1 MSMNT
6 EPPKAMDLQAFIVL
20 LDTVGSNKTLWPAE
34 ERVNAEQLLA
44 RSAQA
49 RAELRA
55 AQVLDQL
62 VSAAPKHVAPPGLH
76 FRILAGL
83 PPETNGFID
92 QLVGWL
98 TAGFWRPA
106 IFTLTPLLFGAWL
119 GAAAPIEDES
129 SSALDLSSAL
139 LDEVYS
145 TYD

>member
-1 MSMNT
+1 
-6 EPPKAMDLQAFIVL
+6 MDVQAFIAL
-20 LDTVGSNKTLWPAE
+20 LDAVGSNKTLWPAE
-34 ERVNAEQLLA
+34 ERANAEQLLA

-62 VSAAPKHVAPPGLH
+62 VGAVPEHVAPPGLH
-76 FRILAGL
+76 ARILAGL
-83 PPETNGFID
+83 PPEKSGFID

-106 IFTLTPLLFGAWL
+106 IFALAPLLFGTWL
-119 GAAAPIEDES
+119 GAAAPIQDES

-145 TYD
+145 IYD